1 VGLWMQRL
9 TAVQQVETGM
19 MVLGGALV
27 VVTLGEAFRR
37 YGLGQARSARSNR
50 ILMLILGLLGLLC
63 VGLLLL
69 SPTQALE
76 IWGAVVLGV
85 FATMWCNFGLQWV
98 SFLEFLWQNDF
109 SDQTPEWL
117 VALDQLF
124 FWGCVLLVILT
135 VLFLVL
141 CTLAIPHSFNMD

>member
-50 ILMLILGLLGLLC
+50 ILMLLFGLLGLLC

-69 SPTQALE
+69 SPTRTLE
-76 IWGAVVLGV
+76 IWGTVLLGMFAV
-85 FATMWCNFGLQWV
+85 WCNFGLRWMR
-98 SFLEFLWQNDF
+98 FLDFLWQDDF
-109 SDQTPEWL
+109 SNQTPEWL
-117 VALDQLF
+117 IALDQIF
-124 FWGCVLLVILT
+124 FWGCVLLMILT
-135 VLFLVL
+135 ILFFVL
-141 CTLAIPHSFNMD
+141 CTLAIPPLNID